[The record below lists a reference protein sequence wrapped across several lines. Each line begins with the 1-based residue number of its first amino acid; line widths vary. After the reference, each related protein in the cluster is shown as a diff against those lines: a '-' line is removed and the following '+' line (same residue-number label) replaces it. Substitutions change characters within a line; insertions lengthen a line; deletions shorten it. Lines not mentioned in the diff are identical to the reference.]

1 VLKVD
6 PASTGPD
13 LGKRQPFGVDP
24 DDQNPTTESQ
34 VLRGSCPAPVSHHR
48 ICYRSNGT
56 VSRATTITPVAAQ
69 LTVKLSGIVQ
79 ASPQRVFDA
88 MTDPEQVAE
97 WWGPEGFTCPA
108 VSLDPRVG
116 GAYRIAMQPT
126 DGELF
131 HLAGEYV
138 EVEPPS
144 RLAYTFRW
152 EPPDPDDRETVAC
165 LVLHERDG
173 ATEVELTQGPFATEA
188 RRELHRAGWTDT
200 IARLANH
207 LASA

>member
-1 VLKVD
+1 M
-6 PASTGPD
+6 SSRRRNPD
-13 LGKRQPFGVDP
+13 
-24 DDQNPTTESQ
+24 S
-34 VLRGSCPAPVSHHR
+34 GSCSQPR
-48 ICYRSNGT
+48 
-56 VSRATTITPVAAQ
+56 RATTITPVGDQ

-88 MTDPEQVAE
+88 MTDPQQVAE

-108 VSLDPRVG
+108 VSLDLRVG
-116 GAYRIAMQPT
+116 GAYRIAMQPP

-138 EVEPPS
+138 EVKPPS

-152 EPPDPDDRETVAC
+152 EPPDPDDRETVAR

-173 ATEVELTQGPFATEA
+173 ATEVELTQGPFTTEA
-188 RRELHRAGWTDT
+188 RRELHEAGWTDT
-200 IARLANH
+200 LARLASH
-207 LASA
+207 LTPA

>member
-1 VLKVD
+1 MPSRITLID
-6 PASTGPD
+6 PGA
-13 LGKRQPFGVDP
+13 
-24 DDQNPTTESQ
+24 
-34 VLRGSCPAPVSHHR
+34 
-48 ICYRSNGT
+48 
-56 VSRATTITPVAAQ
+56 
-69 LTVKLSGIVQ
+69 GIVQ
-79 ASPQRVFDA
+79 ASPQRVSDA
-88 MTDPEQVAE
+88 MTDPEQVAK
-97 WWGPEGFTCPA
+97 WSRPEGFICPA

-116 GAYRIAMQPT
+116 GAYQIRDAAAR
-126 DGELF
+126 GRAF

-152 EPPDPDDRETVAC
+152 EPPDPDDRETVAR

-200 IARLANH
+200 LARLASH